1 MAYFECMHEMKLIV
15 DLMNQGGLSDMR
27 YSISNTA
34 EYGDLTRGPRLINAE
49 TKKEM
54 KKILSEIQDGSFA
67 NEFLNE
73 LNSGGKRFRE
83 LEAKGEDHLV
93 EHVGKKLRSLFS
105 WIKDNKIINRDK
117 N

>member
-1 MAYFECMHEMKLIV
+1 
-15 DLMNQGGLSDMR
+15 MR

-49 TKKEM
+49 TKQEM
-54 KKILSEIQDGSFA
+54 KKILTEIQNGTFA
-67 NEFLNE
+67 DEFLTE
-73 LNSGGKRFRE
+73 LNSGGEKFRA
-83 LEAKGEDHLV
+83 LEAKGEDHLI